1 VRSSNTESPDRFGS
15 SGWAPNQGQP
25 DLSATATLPDSRPV
39 SNRYP
44 IAAIT
49 PLLTPPRGRGRRLV
63 VSLLV
68 LHGLEVITLLGAARA
83 AARLARAHPGH
94 VAWVPTALV
103 VAAIVVVGWQGYR
116 LLRGREELSV
126 PGLVVQSSILMVAI
140 AVTAQH
146 LIAGLLG
153 IVVSSA
159 TLALWGRLA
168 ARRDA
173 TGWTDTDRSTDR
185 ADTTNAQPAVLAVH
199 VTAPGP
205 ASKIG
210 VSGIVLTVLT
220 GLLTLGALSMRSS
233 IVYGLA
239 ILAVIFIPLERLFTL
254 HPQPVLRRGWRTDL
268 VHFVVNGAAIKIGLV
283 ATVIVTAGVLR
294 ACVPAPL
301 RLGVA
306 ASPTWVQIA
315 AGLAI
320 TSVGGYVGHRASHE
334 VPLLWRF
341 HRVHHS
347 IREMDWLAA
356 NHLHPL
362 DETFQRATAV
372 LPLYALGFGRLSLGV
387 FVIVITV
394 QSIFLHGNV
403 RMTFGPARWLVA
415 TPHFHHWHHAREPH
429 AYNTNYAN
437 EFPVLDVLF
446 GTFYL
451 PAHRWPAQYGV
462 DDVEPAG
469 YLRQLAWSFRAG
481 CRGGASPEAEGRLT
495 RP

>member
-1 VRSSNTESPDRFGS
+1 MRASDMESPDRFGS
-15 SGWAPNQGQP
+15 SGWVPTQGQP
-25 DLSATATLPDSRPV
+25 DLSATATLLNTRPT

-44 IAAIT
+44 TAVIP
-49 PLLTPPRGRGRRLV
+49 PLNTPPAHRARRLV
-63 VSLLV
+63 VSLVV
-68 LHGLEVITLLGAARA
+68 LHGLEGITLIGAAGA
-83 AARLARAHPGH
+83 AARVARAHPGH
-94 VAWVPTALV
+94 GAWLPTVLV
-103 VAAIVVVGWQGYR
+103 VAAIAVVGWQGYR
-116 LLRGREELSV
+116 LLRGRAALSV
-126 PGLVVQSSILMVAI
+126 PGLVVQSTILMVAI
-140 AVTAQH
+140 ALATEH
-146 LIAGLLG
+146 LVAGAIGILL
-153 IVVSSA
+153 SSV

-173 TGWTDTDRSTDR
+173 TGWVDTDRTAGR
-185 ADTTNAQPAVLAVH
+185 AGITNVRPEVLAVH
-199 VTAPGP
+199 VTGPGP

-220 GLLTLGALSMRSS
+220 GLLVLGALSVRSS
-233 IVYGLA
+233 ILYGLA
-239 ILAVIFIPLERLFTL
+239 ILAVIFIPLERLFSL
-254 HPQPVLRRGWRTDL
+254 HPQRVMRRGWRTDL
-268 VHFVVNGAAIKIGLV
+268 VHYVVNGAALKIGLV
-283 ATVIVTAGVLR
+283 AAVILMGGVLR

-306 ASPTWVQIA
+306 ASPSWVQIV

-356 NHLHPL
+356 NHMHPL
-362 DETFQRATAV
+362 DETFGRATAV
-372 LPLYALGFGRLSLGV
+372 LPLYALGFGRLSLGA

-394 QSIFLHGNV
+394 QTIFIHGNV

-415 TPHFHHWHHAREPH
+415 TPQFHHWHHAREPH
-429 AYNTNYAN
+429 AYNTNYAG

-469 YLRQLAWSFRAG
+469 YLRQLAWPFRAPCG
-481 CRGGASPEAEGRLT
+481 KDST
-495 RP
+495 RS